1 MSNTTAFINAVD
13 TEPLNNT
20 LNPMKNIIAIVV
32 CLSILNVGNSQV
44 RGIVLEDSGAPAYAL
59 LYYKNTQLGTVTDD
73 EGNFSIGVPKSANW
87 LMVTSIGYFND
98 SIWIDP
104 NTSPIPR
111 LKIVL
116 KENNTMQV
124 IHIDEHDGGT
134 HINGKD
140 PQTFHVLTEKELCK
154 AACCSLSESFETN
167 GSVDASFTDGITGTR
182 QIKMLG
188 LDGKYTQILFDNM
201 PAVRGLSSTL
211 GLSFLPGPWIN
222 SISIAKGAGSVMHG
236 YEGVTGQINV
246 AHKAATM
253 KENLFVN
260 MYASSAGRY
269 ETNILSNQALG
280 KNWNYQLQAH
290 GSSAQKLYDTN
301 SDGFLDNPLFRNYLL
316 RNAWQYTGEKGL
328 RGEYGF
334 SYGKFNTESGQ
345 INYYRN
351 NGIVPFTPWIS
362 NSQTEHAEFTAK
374 TGYLF
379 DEHGHKSF
387 GSQINIG
394 FNRQNALYGI
404 RTYSG
409 TQKNAR
415 VNLLFA
421 NEIAEGYNLTV
432 GASASADDYRESLS
446 SFNENF
452 NRLETTY
459 GLFGEL
465 NANPTEKL
473 QIVAG
478 MRADENNLY
487 GLILTPRIHMRYSI
501 TEKTSVKI
509 SSGKAYRSPQL
520 VVDHLS
526 ALAGN
531 RTWNLPILLGTEY
544 PFSFEMEEA
553 VNSGIVLV
561 HNTKLFHRTAT
572 FTLDAF
578 HTNFQHQLVA
588 DYETAGTFSLYNLNG
603 KSFANAVQTDFTFSP
618 IKRSEIRLAYRW
630 LDAQTTYTDGLKERP
645 LVAKHR
651 VFINLAYATKENAR
665 SQKWNFD
672 FTARWLGQ
680 QRLANQSDY
689 VVASNIYSP
698 SYWTL
703 NAQVSFFAKENLE
716 FYAGGENLT
725 GYMIHHPIYMSA
737 DPNSNL
743 FDASQVYGPMFGTN
757 YYVGLRWRIGG
768 ATKKE

>member
-1 MSNTTAFINAVD
+1 
-13 TEPLNNT
+13 
-20 LNPMKNIIAIVV
+20 MKYIIAIIAF
-32 CLSILNVGNSQV
+32 LSIGTLVNAQIKGVVLDDAGN
-44 RGIVLEDSGAPAYAL
+44 PAHAL
-59 LYYKNTQLGTVTDD
+59 VYYKGTQLGTVTND
-73 EGNFSIGVPKSANW
+73 EGAFSIGIPKEPRW
-87 LMVTSIGYFND
+87 LMITSTGYYTDSLYVDPAQVTFKEVKFNL
-98 SIWIDP
+98 
-104 NTSPIPR
+104 R
-111 LKIVL
+111 
-116 KENNTMQV
+116 ENSTLGT

-140 PQTFHVLTEKELCK
+140 PQTFQVLTEKELCK

-201 PAVRGLSSTL
+201 PAVRGISSTL

-222 SISIAKGAGSVMHG
+222 SISITKGAGSVVHG

-246 AHKAATM
+246 AHKASTM
-253 KENLFVN
+253 KENLFLN

-280 KNWNYQLQAH
+280 EKWNYQLQAH

-301 SDGFLDNPLFRNYLL
+301 SDGFLDNPLFQNYLL

-334 SYGKFNTESGQ
+334 SYGQVNTESGQ

-351 NGIVPFTPWIS
+351 EGVVPFTSWIS

-374 TGYLF
+374 TGYMF
-379 DEHGHKSF
+379 DEHGHKSV

-394 FNRQNALYGI
+394 YNKQNARYGI
-404 RTYSG
+404 RLYEG
-409 TQKNAR
+409 IQKSAR
-415 VNLLFA
+415 INLLFA
-421 NEIAEGYNLTV
+421 NEIAEGYNITA
-432 GASASADDYRESLS
+432 GISATADDYRESLT
-446 SFNENF
+446 SFVGNL
-452 NRLETTY
+452 NRVETAY
-459 GLFGEL
+459 GAFAEL
-465 NANPTEKL
+465 NANPTERL

-478 MRADENNLY
+478 LREDVNNLY
-487 GLILTPRIHMRYSI
+487 GMLFTPRIHARYSL
-501 TEKTSVKI
+501 TEKTSIKI
-509 SSGKAYRSPQL
+509 SSGKAYRSPQM

-531 RTWNLPILLGTEY
+531 RTWNLPANATTEY
-544 PFSFEMEEA
+544 PFGFEMEEA
-553 VNSGIVLV
+553 LNSGIVLV

-572 FTLDAF
+572 LTVDAF
-578 HTNFQHQLVA
+578 HTNFQNQLVA
-588 DYETAGTFSLYNLNG
+588 DYETAGSFSLYNLSG

-630 LDAQTTYTDGLKERP
+630 LDAQTTYTAGLKERP

-651 VFINLAYATKENAR
+651 VFINLAYATKENAK

-672 FTARWLGQ
+672 FTARWLGS
-680 QRLANQSDY
+680 QRLANQYTQD
-689 VVASNIYSP
+689 ATAEIYSP
-698 SYWTL
+698 AYWTL
-703 NAQVSFFAKENLE
+703 NAQVSFFARENFE
-716 FYAGGENLT
+716 VYAGGENIT
-725 GYMIHHPIYMSA
+725 GYMIHHPIHLSEN
-737 DPNSNL
+737 PNSEF
-743 FDASQVYGPMFGTN
+743 FDASQVYGPMFGAN
-757 YYVGLRWRIGG
+757 YYVGLRWRIGK
-768 ATKKE
+768 ATKTE

>member
-1 MSNTTAFINAVD
+1 MKYIVALIAFFSIVTIGNAQV
-13 TEPLNNT
+13 
-20 LNPMKNIIAIVV
+20 KGVV
-32 CLSILNVGNSQV
+32 LDDEGN
-44 RGIVLEDSGAPAYAL
+44 PAYAL
-59 LYYKNTQLGTVTDD
+59 VYYKGTQLGTVTNA
-73 EGNFSIGVPKSANW
+73 EGEFSIGIPKEANW
-87 LMVTSIGYFND
+87 LMVTSTGHFSD
-98 SIWIDP
+98 SLFIDP
-104 NTSPIPR
+104 GLGTIREVKFNLR
-111 LKIVL
+111 
-116 KENNTMQV
+116 ENSTLGT

-140 PQTFHVLTEKELCK
+140 PQTFQVLTEKELCK

-201 PAVRGLSSTL
+201 PAVRGISSTL

-222 SISIAKGAGSVMHG
+222 SISITKGAGSVVHG

-246 AHKAATM
+246 AHKASTM

-269 ETNILSNQALG
+269 ETNILSNQVLG
-280 KNWNYQLQAH
+280 EKWNYQLQAH

-316 RNAWQYTGEKGL
+316 RNAWQYSGEKGL

-334 SYGKFNTESGQ
+334 SYGQVNTESGQ

-351 NGIVPFTPWIS
+351 EGVVPFTPWIS

-374 TGYLF
+374 TGYMF
-379 DEHGHKSF
+379 DEDGHKSL

-394 FNRQNALYGI
+394 YNKQNARYGI
-404 RTYSG
+404 RLYEG
-409 TQKNAR
+409 VQKSAR
-415 VNLLFA
+415 INLLFA
-421 NEIAEGYNLTV
+421 NEMAEGYNITA
-432 GASASADDYRESLS
+432 GISATADDYRESLT
-446 SFNENF
+446 SFVGNL
-452 NRLETTY
+452 NRVETAY
-459 GLFGEL
+459 GAFAEL
-465 NANPTEKL
+465 NANPTERL
-473 QIVAG
+473 QIIAG
-478 MRADENNLY
+478 LRQDINNLY
-487 GLILTPRIHMRYSI
+487 GMLFTPRIHARYSI
-501 TEKTSVKI
+501 TEKTSIKI
-509 SSGKAYRSPQL
+509 SSGKAYRSPQM

-531 RTWNLPILLGTEY
+531 RTWNLPTNATTEY
-544 PFSFEMEEA
+544 PFGFEMEEA

-578 HTNFQHQLVA
+578 HTNFQNQLVA
-588 DYETAGTFSLYNLNG
+588 DYETAGSFSLYNLSG

-630 LDAQTTYTDGLKERP
+630 LDAQTTYTEGLKERP

-651 VFINLAYATKENAR
+651 VFINLAYSTKENAK

-672 FTARWLGQ
+672 FTARWLGS

-689 VVASNIYSP
+689 IVASNIYSP
-698 SYWTL
+698 AYWTL

-725 GYMIHHPIYMSA
+725 GYMIHHPIHLSEN
-737 DPNSNL
+737 PSSEF
-743 FDASQVYGPMFGTN
+743 FDASQVYGPMFGAN
-757 YYVGLRWRIGG
+757 YYVGLRWRIGK
-768 ATKKE
+768 ATKTD

>member
-1 MSNTTAFINAVD
+1 
-13 TEPLNNT
+13 
-20 LNPMKNIIAIVV
+20 MKYIIAIIAFLSLGTLVNAQIKGVV
-32 CLSILNVGNSQV
+32 LDDAGN
-44 RGIVLEDSGAPAYAL
+44 PAHAL
-59 LYYKNTQLGTVTDD
+59 VYYKGTQLGTVTND
-73 EGNFSIGVPKSANW
+73 EGAFSIGIPKEPRW
-87 LMVTSIGYFND
+87 LMITSTGYYTDSLYVDPAQVTFQEVKFN
-98 SIWIDP
+98 
-104 NTSPIPR
+104 
-111 LKIVL
+111 L
-116 KENNTMQV
+116 KENSTLGTL
-124 IHIDEHDGGT
+124 HIDEHDGGT

-140 PQTFHVLTEKELCK
+140 PQTFQVLTEKELCK

-201 PAVRGLSSTL
+201 PAVRGISSTL

-222 SISIAKGAGSVMHG
+222 SISITKGAGSVVHG

-246 AHKAATM
+246 AHKASTM
-253 KENLFVN
+253 KENLFLN

-280 KNWNYQLQAH
+280 EKWNYQLQAH

-301 SDGFLDNPLFRNYLL
+301 SDGFLDNPLFQNYLL

-334 SYGKFNTESGQ
+334 SYGQVNTESGQ

-351 NGIVPFTPWIS
+351 EGVVPFTSWIS

-374 TGYLF
+374 TGYMF
-379 DEHGHKSF
+379 DEHGHKSV

-394 FNRQNALYGI
+394 YNKQNARYGI
-404 RTYSG
+404 RLYEG
-409 TQKNAR
+409 IQKSAR
-415 VNLLFA
+415 INLLFA
-421 NEIAEGYNLTV
+421 NEIAEGYNITA
-432 GASASADDYRESLS
+432 GISATADDYRESLT
-446 SFNENF
+446 SFVGNL
-452 NRLETTY
+452 NRVETAY
-459 GLFGEL
+459 GAFAEL
-465 NANPTEKL
+465 NANPTERL

-478 MRADENNLY
+478 LREDVNNLY
-487 GLILTPRIHMRYSI
+487 GMLFTPRIHARYSL
-501 TEKTSVKI
+501 TEKTSIKI
-509 SSGKAYRSPQL
+509 SSGKAYRSPQM

-531 RTWNLPILLGTEY
+531 RTWNLPANARTEY
-544 PFSFEMEEA
+544 PFGFEMEEA
-553 VNSGIVLV
+553 LNSGIVLV

-572 FTLDAF
+572 LTVDAF
-578 HTNFQHQLVA
+578 HTNFQNQLVA
-588 DYETAGTFSLYNLNG
+588 DYETAGSFSLYNLSG

-630 LDAQTTYTDGLKERP
+630 LDAQTTYTAGLKERP

-651 VFINLAYATKENAR
+651 VFINLAYATKENAK

-672 FTARWLGQ
+672 FTARWLGS

-689 VVASNIYSP
+689 VVASNIYSS

-703 NAQVSFFAKENLE
+703 NAQVSFFMKENLE

-725 GYMIHHPIYMSA
+725 GYMIHHPIHLSEN
-737 DPNSNL
+737 PNSEF
-743 FDASQVYGPMFGTN
+743 FDASQVYGPMFGAN
-757 YYVGLRWRIGG
+757 YYVGLRWRIGK
-768 ATKKE
+768 ATKTE

>member
-1 MSNTTAFINAVD
+1 MKYIVALIAFFSIVTIGNAQV
-13 TEPLNNT
+13 
-20 LNPMKNIIAIVV
+20 KGVV
-32 CLSILNVGNSQV
+32 LDDEGN
-44 RGIVLEDSGAPAYAL
+44 PAYAL
-59 LYYKNTQLGTVTDD
+59 VYYKGTQLGTVTNA
-73 EGNFSIGVPKSANW
+73 EGEFSIGIPKEANW
-87 LMVTSIGYFND
+87 LMVTSTGHFSD
-98 SIWIDP
+98 SLFIDP
-104 NTSPIPR
+104 GLGTIREVKFNLR
-111 LKIVL
+111 
-116 KENNTMQV
+116 ENSTLGT

-140 PQTFHVLTEKELCK
+140 PQTFQVLTEKELCK

-222 SISIAKGAGSVMHG
+222 SISITKGAGSVVHG

-246 AHKAATM
+246 AHKASTM

-269 ETNILSNQALG
+269 ETNILSNQVLG
-280 KNWNYQLQAH
+280 EKWNYQLQAH

-334 SYGKFNTESGQ
+334 SYGQVNTESGQ

-351 NGIVPFTPWIS
+351 EGVVPFTPWIS

-374 TGYLF
+374 TGYMF
-379 DEHGHKSF
+379 DEDGHKSL

-394 FNRQNALYGI
+394 YNKQNARYGI
-404 RTYSG
+404 RLYEG
-409 TQKNAR
+409 VQKSAR
-415 VNLLFA
+415 INLLFA
-421 NEIAEGYNLTV
+421 NEMAEGYNITA
-432 GASASADDYRESLS
+432 GISATADDYRESLT
-446 SFNENF
+446 SFVGNL
-452 NRLETTY
+452 NRVETAY
-459 GLFGEL
+459 GAFAEL
-465 NANPTEKL
+465 NANPTERL
-473 QIVAG
+473 QIIAG
-478 MRADENNLY
+478 LRQDINNLY
-487 GLILTPRIHMRYSI
+487 GMLFTPRIHARYSI
-501 TEKTSVKI
+501 TEKTSIKI
-509 SSGKAYRSPQL
+509 SSGKAYRSPQM

-531 RTWNLPILLGTEY
+531 RTWNLPTNATTEY
-544 PFSFEMEEA
+544 PFGFEMEEA

-578 HTNFQHQLVA
+578 HTNFQNQLVA
-588 DYETAGTFSLYNLNG
+588 DYETAGSFSLYNLSG

-630 LDAQTTYTDGLKERP
+630 LDAQTTYTEGLKERP

-651 VFINLAYATKENAR
+651 VFINLAYSTKENAK

-672 FTARWLGQ
+672 FTARWLGS

-689 VVASNIYSP
+689 IVASNIYSP
-698 SYWTL
+698 AYWTL

-725 GYMIHHPIYMSA
+725 GYMIHHPIHLSEN
-737 DPNSNL
+737 PSSEF
-743 FDASQVYGPMFGTN
+743 FDASQVYGPMFGAN
-757 YYVGLRWRIGG
+757 YYVGLRWRIGK
-768 ATKKE
+768 ATKTD

>member
-1 MSNTTAFINAVD
+1 MKYIVALIAFFSIVTIGNAQV
-13 TEPLNNT
+13 
-20 LNPMKNIIAIVV
+20 KGVV
-32 CLSILNVGNSQV
+32 LDDEGN
-44 RGIVLEDSGAPAYAL
+44 PAYAL
-59 LYYKNTQLGTVTDD
+59 VYYKGTQLGTVTNA
-73 EGNFSIGVPKSANW
+73 EGEFSIGIPKEANW
-87 LMVTSIGYFND
+87 LMVTSTGHFSD
-98 SIWIDP
+98 SLFIDP
-104 NTSPIPR
+104 GLGTIREVKFNLR
-111 LKIVL
+111 
-116 KENNTMQV
+116 ENSTLGT

-140 PQTFHVLTEKELCK
+140 PQTFQVLTEKELCK

-201 PAVRGLSSTL
+201 PAVRGISSTL

-222 SISIAKGAGSVMHG
+222 SISITKGAGSVVHG

-246 AHKAATM
+246 AHKASTM

-269 ETNILSNQALG
+269 ETNILSNQVLG
-280 KNWNYQLQAH
+280 EKWNYQLQAH

-334 SYGKFNTESGQ
+334 SYGQVNTESGQ

-351 NGIVPFTPWIS
+351 EGVVPFTPWIS

-374 TGYLF
+374 TGYMF
-379 DEHGHKSF
+379 DEDGHKSL

-394 FNRQNALYGI
+394 YNKQNARYGI
-404 RTYSG
+404 RLYEG
-409 TQKNAR
+409 VQKSAR
-415 VNLLFA
+415 INLLFA
-421 NEIAEGYNLTV
+421 NEMAEGYNITA
-432 GASASADDYRESLS
+432 GISATADDYRESLT
-446 SFNENF
+446 SFVGNL
-452 NRLETTY
+452 NRVETAY
-459 GLFGEL
+459 GAFAEL
-465 NANPTEKL
+465 NANPTERL
-473 QIVAG
+473 QIIAG
-478 MRADENNLY
+478 LRQDINNLY
-487 GLILTPRIHMRYSI
+487 GMLFTPRIHARYSI
-501 TEKTSVKI
+501 TEKTSIKI
-509 SSGKAYRSPQL
+509 SSGKAYRSPQM

-531 RTWNLPILLGTEY
+531 RTWNLPTNATTEY
-544 PFSFEMEEA
+544 PFGFEMEEA

-578 HTNFQHQLVA
+578 HTNFQNQLVA
-588 DYETAGTFSLYNLNG
+588 DYETAGSFSLYNLSG

-630 LDAQTTYTDGLKERP
+630 LDAQTTYTEGLKERP

-651 VFINLAYATKENAR
+651 VFINLAYSTKENAK

-672 FTARWLGQ
+672 FTARWLGS

-689 VVASNIYSP
+689 IVASNIYSP
-698 SYWTL
+698 AYWTL

-725 GYMIHHPIYMSA
+725 GYMIHHPIHLSEN
-737 DPNSNL
+737 PSSEF
-743 FDASQVYGPMFGTN
+743 FDASQVYGPMFGAN
-757 YYVGLRWRIGG
+757 YYVGLRWRIGK
-768 ATKKE
+768 ATKTD

>member
-1 MSNTTAFINAVD
+1 
-13 TEPLNNT
+13 
-20 LNPMKNIIAIVV
+20 MKYIIALIASISIWNIGQAQVKGVV
-32 CLSILNVGNSQV
+32 LDDEGN
-44 RGIVLEDSGAPAYAL
+44 PAYAL
-59 LYYKNTQLGTVTDD
+59 VYYKGTQLGTVTNA
-73 EGNFSIGVPKSANW
+73 EGEFSIGIPKEAKW
-87 LMVTSIGYFND
+87 LMITSTGHYSD
-98 SIWIDP
+98 SIFIDP
-104 NTSPIPR
+104 AVGAVREVKFNLR
-111 LKIVL
+111 
-116 KENNTMQV
+116 ENSTLGTV
-124 IHIDEHDGGT
+124 HIDEHDGGT

-140 PQTFHVLTEKELCK
+140 PQTFQVLTEKELCK

-222 SISIAKGAGSVMHG
+222 TISIAKGAGSVFHG

-253 KENLFVN
+253 KENLFLN

-269 ETNILSNQALG
+269 ETNILSNQAIG
-280 KNWNYQLQAH
+280 EKWNYQLQAH

-301 SDGFLDNPLFRNYLL
+301 NDEFLDNPLFKNYLL

-334 SYGKFNTESGQ
+334 SYGQVNTESGQ
-345 INYYRN
+345 IDYYRN
-351 NGIVPFTPWIS
+351 QVVLPFTPWIS

-374 TGYLF
+374 TGYMF
-379 DEHGHKSF
+379 DEHGHKSL

-394 FNRQNALYGI
+394 YNKQVAQYGYRYYEGI
-404 RTYSG
+404 
-409 TQKNAR
+409 QKSAR
-415 VNLLFA
+415 INLLFA
-421 NEIAEGYNLTV
+421 NEMAEGYNITAGL
-432 GASASADDYRESLS
+432 SATADDYRESLT
-446 SFNENF
+446 SFIGNL
-452 NRLETTY
+452 NRVETTY
-459 GLFGEL
+459 GVFGEL

-473 QIVAG
+473 QIIAG

-487 GLILTPRIHMRYSI
+487 GLILTPRIHARYSI
-501 TEKTSVKI
+501 TEKTSVKV
-509 SSGKAYRSPQL
+509 SSGKAYRSPQM

-531 RTWNLPILLGTEY
+531 RTWNLPVNATTEY
-544 PFSFEMEEA
+544 PFGFEMEEA

-572 FTLDAF
+572 FTVDAF
-578 HTNFQHQLVA
+578 HTNFQNQLVA
-588 DYETAGTFSLYNLNG
+588 DYETAGTFSLYNLSG

-651 VFINLAYATKENAR
+651 VFINLAYATKENAK

-672 FTARWLGQ
+672 FTARWLGP

-698 SYWTL
+698 AYWTL
-703 NAQVSFFAKENLE
+703 NTQISFFPKENLE
-716 FYAGGENLT
+716 FYAGGENIT
-725 GYMIHHPIYMSA
+725 GYMIHHPIHLS
-737 DPNSNL
+737 DNTSSDF
-743 FDASQVYGPMFGTN
+743 FDASQVYGPMFGAN
-757 YYVGLRWRIGG
+757 YYVGLRWRIGQ
-768 ATKKE
+768 ATKSEK

>member
-1 MSNTTAFINAVD
+1 MKYIVALIAFFSIVTIGNAQV
-13 TEPLNNT
+13 
-20 LNPMKNIIAIVV
+20 KGVV
-32 CLSILNVGNSQV
+32 LDDEGN
-44 RGIVLEDSGAPAYAL
+44 PAYAL
-59 LYYKNTQLGTVTDD
+59 VYYKGTQLGTVTNA
-73 EGNFSIGVPKSANW
+73 EGEFSIGIPKEANW
-87 LMVTSIGYFND
+87 LMVTSTGHFSD
-98 SIWIDP
+98 SLFIDP
-104 NTSPIPR
+104 GLGTIREVKFNLR
-111 LKIVL
+111 
-116 KENNTMQV
+116 ENSTLGT

-140 PQTFHVLTEKELCK
+140 PQTFQVLTEKELCK

-201 PAVRGLSSTL
+201 PAVRGISSTL
-211 GLSFLPGPWIN
+211 GQSFLPGPWIN
-222 SISIAKGAGSVMHG
+222 SISITKGAGSVVHG

-246 AHKAATM
+246 AHKASTM

-269 ETNILSNQALG
+269 ETNILSNQVLG
-280 KNWNYQLQAH
+280 EKWNYQLQAH

-316 RNAWQYTGEKGL
+316 RNAWQYSGEKGL

-334 SYGKFNTESGQ
+334 SYGQVNTESGQ

-351 NGIVPFTPWIS
+351 EGVVPFTPWIS

-374 TGYLF
+374 TGYMF
-379 DEHGHKSF
+379 DEDGHKSL

-394 FNRQNALYGI
+394 YNKQNARYGI
-404 RTYSG
+404 RLYEG
-409 TQKNAR
+409 VQKSAR
-415 VNLLFA
+415 INLLFA
-421 NEIAEGYNLTV
+421 NEMAEGYNITA
-432 GASASADDYRESLS
+432 GISATADDYRESLT
-446 SFNENF
+446 SFVGNL
-452 NRLETTY
+452 NRVETAY
-459 GLFGEL
+459 GAFAEL
-465 NANPTEKL
+465 NANPTERL
-473 QIVAG
+473 QIIAG
-478 MRADENNLY
+478 LRQDINNLY
-487 GLILTPRIHMRYSI
+487 GMLFTPRIHARYSI
-501 TEKTSVKI
+501 TEKTSIKI
-509 SSGKAYRSPQL
+509 SSGKAYRSPQM

-531 RTWNLPILLGTEY
+531 RTWNLPTNATTEY
-544 PFSFEMEEA
+544 PFGFEMEEA

-578 HTNFQHQLVA
+578 HTNFQNQLVA
-588 DYETAGTFSLYNLNG
+588 DYETAGSFSLYNLSG

-630 LDAQTTYTDGLKERP
+630 LDAQTTYTEGLKERP

-651 VFINLAYATKENAR
+651 VFINLAYSTKENAK

-672 FTARWLGQ
+672 FTARWLGS

-689 VVASNIYSP
+689 IVASNIYSP
-698 SYWTL
+698 AYWTL

-725 GYMIHHPIYMSA
+725 GYMIHHPIHLSEN
-737 DPNSNL
+737 PSSEF
-743 FDASQVYGPMFGTN
+743 FDASQVYGPMFGAN
-757 YYVGLRWRIGG
+757 YYVGLRWRIGK
-768 ATKKE
+768 ATKTD

>member
-1 MSNTTAFINAVD
+1 
-13 TEPLNNT
+13 
-20 LNPMKNIIAIVV
+20 MKYIIALIASISIWNIGQAQVKGVV
-32 CLSILNVGNSQV
+32 LDDAGN
-44 RGIVLEDSGAPAYAL
+44 PAYAL
-59 LYYKNTQLGTVTDD
+59 VYYKGTQLGTVTNP
-73 EGNFSIGVPKSANW
+73 EGEFSIGIPKEAKW
-87 LMVTSIGYFND
+87 LMVTSTGHFSD
-98 SIWIDP
+98 SLFIDP
-104 NTSPIPR
+104 GLGTIREVKFNLR
-111 LKIVL
+111 
-116 KENNTMQV
+116 ENNTLGT

-134 HINGKD
+134 YINGKD
-140 PQTFHVLTEKELCK
+140 PQTFQVMNEKELCK

-201 PAVRGLSSTL
+201 PAVRGISSTL

-222 SISIAKGAGSVMHG
+222 SISIAKGAGSVVHG

-253 KENLFVN
+253 KENLFLN

-269 ETNILSNQALG
+269 ETNILSNQAIG
-280 KNWNYQLQAH
+280 EKWNYQLQAH

-301 SDGFLDNPLFRNYLL
+301 HDGFLDNPLVKNYLL
-316 RNAWQYTGEKGL
+316 RNSWQYTGAKGL

-334 SYGKFNTESGQ
+334 SYGQFNTESGQ
-345 INYYRN
+345 INHYR
-351 NGIVPFTPWIS
+351 GIFPPDIPWIS
-362 NSQTEHAEFTAK
+362 NSKTEHAEFTAK
-374 TGYLF
+374 TGYMF
-379 DEHGHKSF
+379 DEHGHKSL

-394 FNRQNALYGI
+394 YNKQNARYGI
-404 RTYSG
+404 RLYEG
-409 TQKNAR
+409 VQKSAR

-421 NEIAEGYNLTV
+421 NEIAEGYNITV
-432 GASASADDYRESLS
+432 GASATADDYRESLS
-446 SFNENF
+446 YFVGNL
-452 NRLETTY
+452 NRVETTY
-459 GLFGEL
+459 GVFGEL
-465 NANPTEKL
+465 NASPTEKI

-487 GLILTPRIHMRYSI
+487 GLILTPRIHARYSI

-509 SSGKAYRSPQL
+509 SSGKAYRSPQM

-531 RTWNLPILLGTEY
+531 RTWNLPIILGTEY
-544 PFSFEMEEA
+544 PFGFEMEEA

-588 DYETAGTFSLYNLNG
+588 DYETAGSFSLYNLSG

-630 LDAQTTYTDGLKERP
+630 LDAQTTYTEGLKERP

-651 VFINLAYATKENAR
+651 VFINLAYSTKENAK

-672 FTARWLGQ
+672 FTARWLGS

-689 VVASNIYSP
+689 IVASKIYSP
-698 SYWTL
+698 AYWTL

-725 GYMIHHPIYMSA
+725 GYMIHHPIHLSEN
-737 DPNSNL
+737 PNSEF
-743 FDASQVYGPMFGTN
+743 FDASQVFGPMFGAN
-757 YYVGLRWRIGG
+757 YYVGLRWRIGK
-768 ATKKE
+768 ATKTD

>member
-1 MSNTTAFINAVD
+1 MKYIVALIAFFSIVTIGNAQV
-13 TEPLNNT
+13 
-20 LNPMKNIIAIVV
+20 KGVV
-32 CLSILNVGNSQV
+32 LDDEGN
-44 RGIVLEDSGAPAYAL
+44 PAYAL
-59 LYYKNTQLGTVTDD
+59 VYYKGTQLGTVTNA
-73 EGNFSIGVPKSANW
+73 EGEFSIGIPKEANW
-87 LMVTSIGYFND
+87 LMVTSTGHFSD
-98 SIWIDP
+98 SLFIDP
-104 NTSPIPR
+104 GLGTIREVKFNLR
-111 LKIVL
+111 
-116 KENNTMQV
+116 ENSTLGT

-140 PQTFHVLTEKELCK
+140 PQTFQVLTEKELCK

-222 SISIAKGAGSVMHG
+222 SISITKGAGSVVHG

-246 AHKAATM
+246 AHKASTM

-269 ETNILSNQALG
+269 ETNILSNQVLG
-280 KNWNYQLQAH
+280 EKWNYQLQAH

-316 RNAWQYTGEKGL
+316 RNAWQYSGEKGL

-334 SYGKFNTESGQ
+334 SYGQVNTESGQ

-351 NGIVPFTPWIS
+351 EGVVPFTPWIS

-374 TGYLF
+374 TGYMF
-379 DEHGHKSF
+379 DEDGHKSL

-394 FNRQNALYGI
+394 YNKQNARYGI
-404 RTYSG
+404 RLYEG
-409 TQKNAR
+409 VQKSAR
-415 VNLLFA
+415 INLLFA
-421 NEIAEGYNLTV
+421 NEMAEGYNITA
-432 GASASADDYRESLS
+432 GISATADDYRESLT
-446 SFNENF
+446 SFVGNL
-452 NRLETTY
+452 NRVETAY
-459 GLFGEL
+459 GAFAEL
-465 NANPTEKL
+465 NANPTERL
-473 QIVAG
+473 QIIAG
-478 MRADENNLY
+478 LRQDINNLY
-487 GLILTPRIHMRYSI
+487 GMLFTPRIHARYSI
-501 TEKTSVKI
+501 TEKTSIKI
-509 SSGKAYRSPQL
+509 SSGKAYRSPQM

-531 RTWNLPILLGTEY
+531 RTWNLPTNATTEY
-544 PFSFEMEEA
+544 PFGFEMEEA

-578 HTNFQHQLVA
+578 HTNFQNQLVA
-588 DYETAGTFSLYNLNG
+588 DYETAGSFSLYNLSG

-630 LDAQTTYTDGLKERP
+630 LDAQTTYTEGLKERP

-651 VFINLAYATKENAR
+651 VFINLAYSTKENAK

-672 FTARWLGQ
+672 FTARWLGS

-689 VVASNIYSP
+689 IVASNIYSP
-698 SYWTL
+698 AYWTL

-725 GYMIHHPIYMSA
+725 GYMIHHPIHLSEN
-737 DPNSNL
+737 PSSEF
-743 FDASQVYGPMFGTN
+743 FDASQVYGPMFGAN
-757 YYVGLRWRIGG
+757 YYVGLRWRIGK
-768 ATKKE
+768 ATKTD

>member
-1 MSNTTAFINAVD
+1 
-13 TEPLNNT
+13 
-20 LNPMKNIIAIVV
+20 MKYIVAIIAFFSIVTF
-32 CLSILNVGNSQV
+32 GNAQV
-44 RGIVLEDSGAPAYAL
+44 KGVVLDDEGNPAYAL
-59 LYYKNTQLGTVTDD
+59 VYYKGTQLGTVTNT
-73 EGNFSIGVPKSANW
+73 EGEFSIGIPKEAKW
-87 LMVTSIGYFND
+87 LMVTSTGHFSD
-98 SIWIDP
+98 SLFIDP
-104 NTSPIPR
+104 GLGTIREVKFNLR
-111 LKIVL
+111 
-116 KENNTMQV
+116 ENSTLGT

-140 PQTFHVLTEKELCK
+140 PQTFQVLTEKELCK

-222 SISIAKGAGSVMHG
+222 SISITKGAGSVVHG

-246 AHKAATM
+246 AHKASTM
-253 KENLFVN
+253 KENLFMN

-269 ETNILSNQALG
+269 ETNILSNQVLG
-280 KNWNYQLQAH
+280 EKWNYQLQAH

-334 SYGKFNTESGQ
+334 SYGQVNNESGQ

-351 NGIVPFTPWIS
+351 QGVVPFTPWIS

-374 TGYLF
+374 TGYMF
-379 DEHGHKSF
+379 DEHGHKSL

-394 FNRQNALYGI
+394 YNKQNARYGI
-404 RTYSG
+404 RLYEG
-409 TQKNAR
+409 IQKSAR
-415 VNLLFA
+415 INLLFA
-421 NEIAEGYNLTV
+421 NEIAEGYNITV
-432 GASASADDYRESLS
+432 GASATADDYRESLTY
-446 SFNENF
+446 FVGNL
-452 NRLETTY
+452 NRVETTY
-459 GLFGEL
+459 GVFGEL
-465 NANPTEKL
+465 NANPTERL

-478 MRADENNLY
+478 LREDVNNLY
-487 GLILTPRIHMRYSI
+487 GMLFTPRIHARYSI
-501 TEKTSVKI
+501 TEKTSIKI
-509 SSGKAYRSPQL
+509 SSGKAYRSPQM

-531 RTWNLPILLGTEY
+531 RTWNLPTNATTEY
-544 PFSFEMEEA
+544 PFGFEMEEA

-572 FTLDAF
+572 LTVDAF
-578 HTNFQHQLVA
+578 HTNFQNQLVA
-588 DYETAGTFSLYNLNG
+588 DYETAGSFSLYNLSG

-630 LDAQTTYTDGLKERP
+630 LDAQTTYTEGLKERP

-651 VFINLAYATKENAR
+651 VFINLAYATKENAK

-672 FTARWLGQ
+672 FTARWLGP
-680 QRLANQSDY
+680 QRLANQTNVEIANS
-689 VVASNIYSP
+689 IYSP
-698 SYWTL
+698 GYWTL
-703 NAQVSFFAKENLE
+703 NSQVSFFAKENLE
-716 FYAGGENLT
+716 FYAGGENIT
-725 GYMIHHPIYMSA
+725 GYMIHHPIHLSEN
-737 DPNSNL
+737 PNSEF
-743 FDASQVYGPMFGTN
+743 FDASQVYGPMFGAN
-757 YYVGLRWRIGG
+757 YYVGLRWRIGQ
-768 ATKKE
+768 ATKTE

>member
-1 MSNTTAFINAVD
+1 
-13 TEPLNNT
+13 
-20 LNPMKNIIAIVV
+20 MKYIIALIASISIWNIGHAQVKGVV
-32 CLSILNVGNSQV
+32 LDDEGN
-44 RGIVLEDSGAPAYAL
+44 PAYAL
-59 LYYKNTQLGTVTDD
+59 VYYKGTQLGTVTNA
-73 EGNFSIGVPKSANW
+73 EGEFSIGIPKEAKW
-87 LMVTSIGYFND
+87 LMVTSTGHYSD
-98 SIWIDP
+98 SLFIDP
-104 NTSPIPR
+104 GLGTIREVKFNLR
-111 LKIVL
+111 
-116 KENNTMQV
+116 ENSTLGT

-140 PQTFHVLTEKELCK
+140 PQTFQVMNEKELCK

-222 SISIAKGAGSVMHG
+222 TISIAKGAGSVVHG

-253 KENLFVN
+253 KENLFLN

-269 ETNILSNQALG
+269 ETNILSNQAIG
-280 KNWNYQLQAH
+280 EKWNYQLQAH

-301 SDGFLDNPLFRNYLL
+301 NDEFLDNPLFKNYLL

-334 SYGKFNTESGQ
+334 SYGQVNTESGQ
-345 INYYRN
+345 IDYYRN
-351 NGIVPFTPWIS
+351 QGVVPFTPWIS

-374 TGYLF
+374 TGYMF
-379 DEHGHKSF
+379 DEHGHKSL

-394 FNRQNALYGI
+394 YNKQVAQYGYRYYEGI
-404 RTYSG
+404 
-409 TQKNAR
+409 QKSAR
-415 VNLLFA
+415 INLLFA
-421 NEIAEGYNLTV
+421 NEMAEGYNITAGL
-432 GASASADDYRESLS
+432 SATADDYRESLT
-446 SFNENF
+446 SFIGNL
-452 NRLETTY
+452 NRVETTY
-459 GLFGEL
+459 GVFGEL

-487 GLILTPRIHMRYSI
+487 GLILTPRIHARYSI

-509 SSGKAYRSPQL
+509 SSGKAYRSPQM

-531 RTWNLPILLGTEY
+531 RTWNLPMNATTEY
-544 PFSFEMEEA
+544 PFGFEMEEA

-572 FTLDAF
+572 FTVDAF
-578 HTNFQHQLVA
+578 HTNFQNQLVA
-588 DYETAGTFSLYNLNG
+588 DYETAGTFSLYNLSG

-630 LDAQTTYTDGLKERP
+630 LDAQTTYTAGLKERP

-651 VFINLAYATKENAR
+651 VFINLAYATKENAK

-672 FTARWLGQ
+672 FTARWLGP

-689 VVASNIYSP
+689 VVANSIYSP
-698 SYWTL
+698 AYWTL
-703 NAQVSFFAKENLE
+703 NTQISFFPKENLE
-716 FYAGGENLT
+716 FYAGGENIT
-725 GYMIHHPIYMSA
+725 GYMIHHPIHLS
-737 DPNSNL
+737 DNTSSDF
-743 FDASQVYGPMFGTN
+743 FDASQVYGPMFGAN
-757 YYVGLRWRIGG
+757 YYVGLRWRIGQ
-768 ATKKE
+768 ATKTVK

>member
-1 MSNTTAFINAVD
+1 
-13 TEPLNNT
+13 
-20 LNPMKNIIAIVV
+20 MKKLILIVLVLAIGNI
-32 CLSILNVGNSQV
+32 GFSQV
-44 RGIVLEDSGAPAYAL
+44 KGVVLDDQGNPAYAL
-59 LYYKNTQLGTVTDD
+59 LFYKNTQLGTVTNE
-73 EGNFSIGVPKSANW
+73 EGLFSIGVPKEAHW
-87 LMVTSIGYFND
+87 LMVTSTGYFTD
-98 SIWIDP
+98 SVYIDP
-104 NTSPIPR
+104 AKGPVFNV
-111 LKIVL
+111 KIIL
-116 KENNTMQV
+116 RENNTLQT
-124 IHIDEHDGGT
+124 IHIEEHDGGT

-140 PQTFHVLTEKELCK
+140 PQTFQVMNEKELCK

-201 PAVRGLSSTL
+201 PAVRGISSTL

-253 KENLFVN
+253 KESLFLN
-260 MYASSAGRY
+260 MYASSSGRY

-290 GSSAQKLYDTN
+290 GSSSQKLYDTN
-301 SDGFLDNPLFRNYLL
+301 HDGFLDNPLVKNYLL
-316 RNAWQYTGEKGL
+316 RNAWQYTGEKGI
-328 RGEYGF
+328 RGEYAL
-334 SYGKFNTESGQ
+334 SYGQFNTESGQ

-351 NGIVPFTPWIS
+351 ALSPSLWIS
-362 NSQTEHAEFTAK
+362 NSKTEHAEFTAK

-394 FNRQNALYGI
+394 YNKQHALYGSRI
-404 RTYSG
+404 YDG
-409 TQKNAR
+409 LQKSAR

-421 NEIAEGYNLTV
+421 NEIAEGYNITV
-432 GASASADDYRESLS
+432 GASATADDYRESLT
-446 SFNENF
+446 SFVGNL
-452 NRLETTY
+452 NRVETTY
-459 GLFGEL
+459 GVFGEL
-465 NANPTEKL
+465 NANPTENL

-478 MRADENNLY
+478 LREDNNNLY
-487 GLILTPRIHMRYSI
+487 GMLFTPRIHARYSI
-501 TEKTSVKI
+501 TEKTSIKI
-509 SSGKAYRSPQL
+509 SSGKAYRSPQM
-520 VVDHLS
+520 VIDHLS

-531 RTWNLPILLGTEY
+531 RVWNLPSTATTEY
-544 PFSFEMEEA
+544 PFGFQMEEA

-572 FTLDAF
+572 FTVDAF

-588 DYETAGTFSLYNLNG
+588 DYETAGSFSLYNLSG

-630 LDAQTTYTDGLKERP
+630 LDAQTTYTAGLKERP

-651 VFINLAYATKENAR
+651 VFINLAYATKENAK

-672 FTARWLGQ
+672 FTARWLGT
-680 QRLANQSDY
+680 QRLANQYTQDAT
-689 VVASNIYSP
+689 VEIYSP
-698 SYWTL
+698 AYWTL
-703 NAQVSFFAKENLE
+703 NAQVSFFMKENLE

-725 GYMIHHPIYMSA
+725 GYMIQHPIYMSE
-737 DPNSNL
+737 NTSSNL
-743 FDASQVYGPMFGTN
+743 LDASQVYGPMFGAN
-757 YYVGLRWRIGG
+757 YYVGLRWRIGK
-768 ATKKE
+768 ATKS